1 MNKVIVVGCGRVGAE
16 LATSVSG
23 KGGNVSVVDRDP
35 RAFERLPAGF
45 VGETVEGDVL
55 DLAVL
60 HRAGIEAADGFAAA
74 TPSDETNL
82 VAARIAHDLFHI
94 RNVVARVYSPSH
106 TPVFSLA
113 GIQTVVSSSWSA
125 NRIEQLLRHP
135 GLIEVASAGH
145 GEVRFLEVKIPD
157 HLASKPVGTL
167 VDEGSCQ
174 PVTLVRGGEAV
185 LASLDTTMESGDL
198 VVLAV
203 RVGHLP
209 KLETLLAGEAG

>member
-16 LATSVSG
+16 LAASVAEEG
-23 KGGNVSVVDRDP
+23 INVSVIDREQD
-35 RAFERLPAGF
+35 AFQRLPGRF
-45 VGETVEGDVL
+45 VGETVQGDVM

-60 HRAGIEAADGFAAA
+60 HRAGIEQADGFATT

-82 VAARIAHDLFHI
+82 VAARIARDLFHI
-94 RNVVARVYSPSH
+94 RNVVARVYSPLHAS
-106 TPVFSLA
+106 VFARA

-145 GEVRFLEVKIPD
+145 GEVRFLEVKIPE
-157 HLASKPVGTL
+157 HLAGKPVATL
-167 VDEGSCQ
+167 VEKDSCQ
-174 PVTLVRGGEAV
+174 PVTLVRGGEAI
-185 LASLDTTMESGDL
+185 LASLDTTMETADL

-203 RVGHLP
+203 RPGYLSD
-209 KLETLLAGEAG
+209 LQALLAGEVA

>member
-16 LATSVSG
+16 LAASVSE
-23 KGGNVSVVDRDP
+23 KGINVSVIDRDQD
-35 RAFERLPAGF
+35 AFQRLPARF
-45 VGETVEGDVL
+45 VGETVQGDVL

-60 HRAGIEAADGFAAA
+60 RRAGIDGADGFAAA

-82 VAARIAHDLFHI
+82 VAARIARDLFRI
-94 RNVVARVYSPSH
+94 SNVVARVYSPLH
-106 TPVFSLA
+106 ATIFARA
-113 GIQTVVSSSWSA
+113 GIQSVVSSSWSA

-145 GEVRFLEVKIPD
+145 GEVRFVEVKIPE
-157 HLASKPVGTL
+157 HLAGKPVGTL
-167 VDEGSCQ
+167 VEGGACQ

-185 LASLDTTMESGDL
+185 LVSMDTTMEAADL

-203 RVGHLP
+203 RQGYAPELQAI
-209 KLETLLAGEAG
+209 LAGEAA

>member
-1 MNKVIVVGCGRVGAE
+1 MKVIVVGCGRVGIE
-16 LATSVSG
+16 LATSVAERG
-23 KGGNVSVVDRDP
+23 INVSIIDRDQD
-35 RAFERLPAGF
+35 AFQRLPRGF
-45 VGETVEGDVL
+45 VGETVQGDVM

-60 HRAGIEAADGFAAA
+60 QRAGIEAADGFAAA
-74 TPSDETNL
+74 TSSDETNL
-82 VAARIAHDLFHI
+82 VAARIARDLFHI
-94 RNVVARVYSPSH
+94 PNVVTRVYSPSH
-106 TPVFSLA
+106 ASIFARA

-157 HLASKPVGTL
+157 HLAGRPVAAL
-167 VDEGSCQ
+167 VEKDACQ

-185 LASLDTTMESGDL
+185 LAALDTPMEAADL

-203 RVGHLP
+203 QPRHLP
-209 KLETLLAGEAG
+209 ILQALLAGKAV

>member
-16 LATSVSG
+16 LATSVSA
-23 KGGNVSVVDRDP
+23 KGINVSVIDRDQN
-35 RAFERLPAGF
+35 AFQRLPPRF
-45 VGETVEGDVL
+45 IGETVQGDVL

-60 HRAGIEAADGFAAA
+60 HRAGIEATDGFAAA

-82 VAARIAHDLFHI
+82 VAARIARDLFHVP
-94 RNVVARVYSPSH
+94 NVVARVYSPTHASA
-106 TPVFSLA
+106 FARA

-145 GEVRFLEVKIPD
+145 GEVRFVEVKIPD
-157 HLASKPVGTL
+157 HLAGKPVGVL
-167 VDEGSCQ
+167 VENGFCQ

-185 LASLDTTMESGDL
+185 LASLETSMEAADL
-198 VVLAV
+198 VVLAISP
-203 RVGHLP
+203 GHLP
-209 KLETLLAGEAG
+209 RLEALLAGEAG